1 MTSYY
6 RVIARG
12 IAGLDH
18 RTNDRRRDF
27 YWRARREL
35 DAQLGGLD
43 PRPTQSEITRQRL
56 GLDEAICEIEAE
68 LERLPQV
75 EAPDTASTRPFEVQG
90 SCMGRHEPMPD
101 APAPEPDSQSENKQQ
116 AGSSD
121 TIGTQCDGPCLEQE
135 QSQLTPIEVLN
146 DFRQIVQ
153 GMDVGPHATK
163 AARQYVSDFNSPKP
177 LLSTA
182 KSNEPCAILSAPE
195 LSRNEWRSEPC
206 IERDETIMPAGGSTR
221 RISLSPATPELRF
234 ADATPIERAGGSAR
248 AVIMA
253 FLGLFIVLTVALTM
267 YWQRDR
273 LRVVFVSGPATLT
286 QQVVQKQ
293 SPISYIVGGLPSLR

>member
-1 MTSYY
+1 
-6 RVIARG
+6 
-12 IAGLDH
+12 
-18 RTNDRRRDF
+18 
-27 YWRARREL
+27 
-35 DAQLGGLD
+35 
-43 PRPTQSEITRQRL
+43 
-56 GLDEAICEIEAE
+56 
-68 LERLPQV
+68 
-75 EAPDTASTRPFEVQG
+75 
-90 SCMGRHEPMPD
+90 
-101 APAPEPDSQSENKQQ
+101 
-116 AGSSD
+116 
-121 TIGTQCDGPCLEQE
+121 
-135 QSQLTPIEVLN
+135 
-146 DFRQIVQ
+146 
-153 GMDVGPHATK
+153 MDVGPHATK

-206 IERDETIMPAGGSTR
+206 IERDETIM
-221 RISLSPATPELRF
+221 
-234 ADATPIERAGGSAR
+234 RAGGSAR